1 MRPAAAISLAYA
13 MKHAI
18 DEPTQA
24 FVAWLDSV
32 EFFPPTRPGHVR
44 CITGSMTVVEHH
56 TLSAQHKRSQGV
68 VAGRAPG
75 DACVLWSFPIVP
87 WMSDGSMVIWDG
99 R

>member
-1 MRPAAAISLAYA
+1 MAYA

-24 FVAWLDSV
+24 FVVWLDSV

-44 CITGSMTVVEHH
+44 CITGSMTVVGHH
-56 TLSAQHKRSQGV
+56 TLSAQHKRSQGGWGCLGV
-68 VAGRAPG
+68 PLATLACCDLPQLFRGCPMAG
-75 DACVLWSFPIVP
+75 
-87 WMSDGSMVIWDG
+87 DGSMVIWDG